1 MFVCSLHYENSVFF
15 MDVNTQTKA
24 VISWACVAVW
34 FDLTFLKGGKRG
46 VGVGVGD
53 QHRMQNLQFWDSL
66 LKIKFYLYTLIYH
79 K

>member
-46 VGVGVGD
+46 VGVGGGPA
-53 QHRMQNLQFWDSL
+53 
-66 LKIKFYLYTLIYH
+66 
-79 K
+79 

>member
-34 FDLTFLKGGKRG
+34 FDLTFLREGRGGG
-46 VGVGVGD
+46 QI

-66 LKIKFYLYTLIYH
+66 LKIKFY
-79 K
+79 